1 MRELTAGDVLDQYR
15 LGELLARS
23 GMASIFKAT
32 DTESS
37 APVALKIP
45 HMQFESDVVFFERFK
60 REENI
65 GQKLDHPHIVKVLKP
80 RAKSRMYLAMEYVEG
95 KSLRAIMQAAG
106 KLPVEQALDVA
117 QQVGD
122 ALCYLHGRKVVHRD
136 LKPENVLVT
145 AAGQV
150 KILDFGIALDETAR
164 RLTWAGR
171 SSAVGTPDYMAPE
184 QIGGRRGDERTD
196 VYALG
201 TMVFEMLAGD
211 LPHEAPNPQAL
222 LSAKTS
228 DDPRPLSYF
237 LPSVDPALDAVVVR
251 SIQRSP
257 RDRYQT
263 VAQFLTDLRDPK
275 AAAHADGSRR
285 TTPARR
291 RFGAVRRVAVP
302 LVVVMI
308 FGGLIALV
316 ALSHRAAP
324 PLAPTSPAAHREK

>member
-32 DTESS
+32 DTESG

-60 REENI
+60 REESI

-80 RAKSRMYLAMEYVEG
+80 RVKSRMYLAMEYVEG
-95 KSLRAIMQAAG
+95 KSLRAIMQSTG
-106 KLPVEQALDVA
+106 MLPAEEALDIA
-117 QQVGD
+117 QQVGE
-122 ALCYLHGRKVVHRD
+122 ALVYLHGRKVVHRD

-145 AAGQV
+145 ADGQV

-164 RLTWAGR
+164 RLTWAGL

-201 TMVFEMLAGD
+201 TMVFEMLTAD
-211 LPHEAPNPQAL
+211 LPHAAPNPQAL
-222 LSAKTS
+222 LSAKTN

-237 LPSVDPALDAVVVR
+237 LPSIDPALDAVVVR
-251 SIQRSP
+251 AIQRSP
-257 RDRYQT
+257 RDRYDS
-263 VAQFLTDLRDPK
+263 VEQFLKDLRDPK
-275 AAAHADGSRR
+275 SAVHADGSR
-285 TTPARR
+285 TTSSRGG
-291 RFGAVRRVAVP
+291 RFRAVRRVAVP
-302 LVVVMI
+302 VAVVLV
-308 FGGLIALV
+308 FSGLIALV
-316 ALSHRAAP
+316 ALSHRPSP
-324 PLAPTSPAAHREK
+324 PLAPAVHREK

>member
-1 MRELTAGDVLDQYR
+1 MRELTDGDLLDQYR

-32 DTESS
+32 DTESG

-60 REENI
+60 REESI

-80 RAKSRMYLAMEYVEG
+80 RAKTRMYLAMEYVEG
-95 KSLRAIMQAAG
+95 KSLRAIMQSSG
-106 KLPVEQALDVA
+106 KVPVDRALDIA
-117 QQVGD
+117 QKVGD
-122 ALCYLHGRKVVHRD
+122 ALVYLHGRKVVHRD

-145 AAGQV
+145 ADGQV

-164 RLTWAGR
+164 RLTWAGL

-184 QIGGRRGDERTD
+184 QIAGRRGDERTD

-201 TMVFEMLAGD
+201 TMVFEMLTGE
-211 LPHEAPNPQAL
+211 LPHEAPNPHAL
-222 LSAKTS
+222 LSAKTN
-228 DDPRPLSYF
+228 DDPRPLGYF

-251 SIQRSP
+251 AIQRSP

-275 AAAHADGSRR
+275 AAVHADGSRR

-291 RFGAVRRVAVP
+291 RFHAVRRVAVP
-302 LVVVMI
+302 IAVVMI
-308 FGGLIALV
+308 FAGLIALV
-316 ALSHRAAP
+316 ALSHRPAP
-324 PLAPTSPAAHREK
+324 PLAPTAPAPHREN